1 MPQSYRRVLLK
12 LSGEYLGGPQGQGF
26 DFSVI
31 DTLATKICAVQ
42 DAGYE
47 VAVVLGGGNFFRGAR
62 DLPIKMDRV
71 AADHIGMLAT
81 VMNSLC
87 LKEALMARGRTARVM
102 TGLNIPAV
110 AEAFEKR
117 LATKKIA
124 EGQILIFGG
133 GTGNPYFST
142 DTAAVLRGLE
152 IEADVVVKGTLVD
165 GVYDKDP
172 KKYPDA
178 VKYEELSFTTA
189 LEKDLKV
196 MDASALGMCR
206 DNNLPLGVLNINS
219 DTDLLDFLA
228 GKTVGTRLS
237 R

>member
-1 MPQSYRRVLLK
+1 MSSPFRRVLLK
-12 LSGEYLGGPQGQGF
+12 LSGEYLGGQSGQGF

-31 DTLATKICAVQ
+31 EGLAKKICQVQ
-42 DAGYE
+42 DAGFE
-47 VAVVLGGGNFFRGAR
+47 VGVVLGGGNFFRGAR
-62 DLPIKMDRV
+62 DLPVKMDRV

-87 LKEALMARGRTARVM
+87 LKECLMARGRTARVM

-110 AEAFEKR
+110 AEPFEKR
-117 LATKKIA
+117 IATQKMA

-142 DTAAVLRGLE
+142 DTAAVLRALE
-152 IEADVVVKGTLVD
+152 IEADIVIKGTLVD

-172 KKYPDA
+172 KKHPDA
-178 VKYEELSFTTA
+178 KKYEELSYTEA
-189 LEKDLKV
+189 LEKDLKI
-196 MDASALGMCR
+196 MDASAVGMCR
-206 DNNLPLGVLNINS
+206 DNKLPLGVLNIAS

-228 GKTVGTRLS
+228 GKPVGS
-237 R
+237 RVVA

>member
-1 MPQSYRRVLLK
+1 MLEKHRRILLK
-12 LSGEYLGGPQGQGF
+12 LSGEYLGGPKGQGF
-26 DFSVI
+26 DFAVI
-31 DTLATKICAVQ
+31 DQLAAKLCQVH
-42 DAGYE
+42 DRGFE

-62 DLPIKMDRV
+62 DLPVKMDRV

-87 LKEALMARGRTARVM
+87 LKECLIARGKVARVM

-117 LATKKIA
+117 IATRKLA

-142 DTAAVLRGLE
+142 DTAAVLRALE
-152 IEADVVVKGTLVD
+152 IEASMVIKGTLVD

-172 KKYPDA
+172 KKHKDA
-178 VKYEELSFTTA
+178 VKYDQLTFSQV
-189 LEKDLKV
+189 LERDLKV
-196 MDASALGMCR
+196 MDPSAIALCR
-206 DNNLPLGVLNINS
+206 ENDLPLAVLDIGS
-219 DTDLLDFLA
+219 DTALLEFLE
-228 GKTVGTRLS
+228 GKKIGTQVR
-237 R
+237 

>member
-1 MPQSYRRVLLK
+1 MLEKHRRILLK
-12 LSGEYLGGPQGQGF
+12 LSGEYLGGPKGQGF
-26 DFSVI
+26 DFAVI
-31 DTLATKICAVQ
+31 DQLAAKLCAVHER
-42 DAGYE
+42 GFE

-62 DLPIKMDRV
+62 DLPVKMDRV

-87 LKEALMARGRTARVM
+87 LKECLIARGKVARVM

-117 LATKKIA
+117 IATRKLA

-142 DTAAVLRGLE
+142 DTAAVLRALE
-152 IEADVVVKGTLVD
+152 IEASLVIKGTLVD

-172 KKYPDA
+172 KKYKDA
-178 VKYEELSFTTA
+178 VKYDRLTFSQV

-196 MDASALGMCR
+196 MDPSAIALCR
-206 DNNLPLGVLNINS
+206 ENDLPLAVLNIGS
-219 DTDLLDFLA
+219 DTDLLEFLE
-228 GKTVGTRLS
+228 GKEIGTQVR
-237 R
+237 